1 MIKRKQLP
9 IEELAVDVIQS
20 REQAWAGDQED
31 QQLAASVDDVGL
43 LQDVLVRPVEQAEL
57 NSIDEDAEKADYLI
71 VAGSRRYYAAM
82 QAGYETVPCKII
94 AKDDHEA
101 AWISLLENTDRRE
114 LSEQEIANQLQLL
127 YELVRPV
134 EEPEH
139 CPQCGTSVEGE
150 EGLTAHY
157 AASDCDPID
166 VTSADVQLD
175 QTTDGRFQTDEQAR
189 RYLAWRYLGRTD
201 QSAISIIDSHLR
213 TAQLPPILQSLFK
226 SPDER
231 SEQEKMTLQN
241 YGIDTTTILGSG
253 GGRSKA
259 SQVVAS
265 IHDTVTEQ
273 FDTDNLNPTDAVL
286 ETVGRLRREDLSEKE
301 FERAMRQFRRDL
313 IAEAETASEN
323 EYTVFEDVLSTHATE
338 LQEAKEELAPSQ
350 PFKRVDVRASDKERY
365 NRWYAQEH
373 ARRDVRSHGQLIQQ
387 LYEERLETIAEE
399 RGWI

>member
-9 IEELAVDVIQS
+9 IEELAVDIVQS

-31 QQLAASVDDVGL
+31 QQLAASVDNVGL
-43 LQDVLVRPVEQAEL
+43 LQDILVRPIEQAEL
-57 NSIDEDAEKADYLI
+57 NNINEDTEDADYLI

-94 AKDDHEA
+94 AEDDHEA
-101 AWISLLENTDRRE
+101 AWISLLENIDRRE
-114 LSEQEIANQLQLL
+114 LSEQEIADQLQLL
-127 YELVRPV
+127 YELVRPI

-175 QTTDGRFQTDEQAR
+175 QTADRLHTDQQAR

-201 QSAISIIDSHLR
+201 QSAVSIIDSHLR
-213 TAQLPPILQSLFK
+213 TAQLPPVLQTLFK

-241 YGIDTTTILGSG
+241 YGIDTKITLGSG

-259 SQVVAS
+259 SQVIAS

-273 FDTDNLNPTDAVL
+273 FDTDDVDPTDAVL
-286 ETVGRLRREDLSEKE
+286 EAVGRLRREDLSEKE
-301 FERAMRQFRRDL
+301 FEREMRQFRRDL
-313 IAEAETASEN
+313 IAEVETASKNYRE
-323 EYTVFEDVLSTHATE
+323 VFEDVLNTHATE
-338 LQEAKEELAPSQ
+338 LREAKEDLAPSQ
-350 PFKRVDVRASDKERY
+350 PFKRVDVRASDEERY